1 MPTNLYDDS
10 EFIKLRDLAHKL
22 EVDVEVLKAER
33 RADKEALTLA
43 NKALDSYKASNNEW
57 RSALSD
63 SQNQISQYMTTNTA
77 NALFEK
83 ETGQRGALSDRV
95 YALEKNRNEQ
105 SGRSSGIDT
114 TRTLLITLA
123 FLTLAVLTFLGF
135 RLPAK

>member
-135 RLPAK
+135 RLP